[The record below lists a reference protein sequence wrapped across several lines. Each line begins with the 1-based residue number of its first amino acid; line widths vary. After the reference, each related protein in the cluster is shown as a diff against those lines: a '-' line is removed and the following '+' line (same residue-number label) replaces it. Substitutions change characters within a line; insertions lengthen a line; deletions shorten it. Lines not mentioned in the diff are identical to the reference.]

1 MVFESF
7 VELYKSSVSTQ
18 YHLNQGHITEKIVWI
33 TTKHFSS
40 DCSAYCLFL
49 CWGGSPTV
57 SYVVVKLKFRFT
69 VIIFILVLQSL
80 RICKCPSIE
89 LPEPGELFHPNIN

>member
-33 TTKHFSS
+33 TTKHFTL

-69 VIIFILVLQSL
+69 VIIFILVYDHYAYANAPLLNYRSL
-80 RICKCPSIE
+80 VNSSIRI
-89 LPEPGELFHPNIN
+89 

>member
-33 TTKHFSS
+33 TTKHFYVGVLVLGCKSYGFI
-40 DCSAYCLFL
+40 CCCKAKVLFH
-49 CWGGSPTV
+49 CHNIHIS
-57 SYVVVKLKFRFT
+57 
-69 VIIFILVLQSL
+69 LQSL
-80 RICKCPSIE
+80 RICISHSIE
-89 LPEPGELFHPNIN
+89 LPEPRELFHPKIN